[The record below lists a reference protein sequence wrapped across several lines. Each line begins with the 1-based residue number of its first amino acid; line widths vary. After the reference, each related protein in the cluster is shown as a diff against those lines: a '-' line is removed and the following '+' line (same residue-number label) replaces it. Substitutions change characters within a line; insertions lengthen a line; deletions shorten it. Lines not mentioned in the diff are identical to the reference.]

1 MNENYLDNLCFS
13 TFVIPWRYVPT
24 KNIYIA
30 GMFSGRLLADVVGKF
45 LPTKMKK
52 LTFLCVISRYIQP
65 QNVSPVEQTSR
76 HGWDSNLVL

>member
-1 MNENYLDNLCFS
+1 MFFYLCNSLEVR
-13 TFVIPWRYVPT
+13 TYT
-24 KNIYIA
+24 KNIYIIA
-30 GMFSGRLLADVVGKF
+30 VMFSGRLLADVQGKF